1 MCRLADLFN
10 PFEDVFALCFV
21 NRHPEGLPAVRGLDD
36 RNCQI
41 AADVCLR
48 FRFLRHLQDLE
59 KLLGVGGRLEARKK
73 QVYVGFIRD
82 ATPLWRGM
90 MNNAMR
96 KEGKRPEFPSG
107 ITSGARPTIQSWF
120 IQRVWER
127 RVARGDGDR

>member
-1 MCRLADLFN
+1 
-10 PFEDVFALCFV
+10 
-21 NRHPEGLPAVRGLDD
+21 
-36 RNCQI
+36 
-41 AADVCLR
+41 
-48 FRFLRHLQDLE
+48 
-59 KLLGVGGRLEARKK
+59 
-73 QVYVGFIRD
+73 
-82 ATPLWRGM
+82 